1 MKKKSIIIISFL
13 CTILLFTNVIYV
25 FADTDQNYQ
34 NLDIIE
40 INKENIDNGSLKYG
54 LTVYEDGSV
63 TATPAA
69 IFDFGM
75 QSYDGILDLQSWS
88 GTQIVFSI
96 KLTSTNAKMLSHS
109 GTISIHKVG
118 FLGLI
123 GDLYNSQTFN
133 MKSDAGAVS
142 HLSETYRMYVGNEDE
157 IYIKL
162 SNLKINR
169 LNDGLLSIPSSQKKF
184 DKSNI

>member
-63 TATPAA
+63 TATPARN
-69 IFDFGM
+69 F
-75 QSYDGILDLQSWS
+75 
-88 GTQIVFSI
+88 
-96 KLTSTNAKMLSHS
+96 
-109 GTISIHKVG
+109 
-118 FLGLI
+118 
-123 GDLYNSQTFN
+123 
-133 MKSDAGAVS
+133 
-142 HLSETYRMYVGNEDE
+142 
-157 IYIKL
+157 
-162 SNLKINR
+162 
-169 LNDGLLSIPSSQKKF
+169 
-184 DKSNI
+184 

>member
-1 MKKKSIIIISFL
+1 M
-13 CTILLFTNVIYV
+13 
-25 FADTDQNYQ
+25 
-34 NLDIIE
+34 
-40 INKENIDNGSLKYG
+40 
-54 LTVYEDGSV
+54 TVYEDGSV

-123 GDLYNSQTFN
+123 GDLYNSQT
-133 MKSDAGAVS
+133 
-142 HLSETYRMYVGNEDE
+142 L
-157 IYIKL
+157 I
-162 SNLKINR
+162 
-169 LNDGLLSIPSSQKKF
+169 
-184 DKSNI
+184 